1 MHAYPPTPA
10 NELNTDS
17 NLYMAI
23 AVFSFLHFACSTFSL
38 THSSHHYI
46 RSMQCKTCIAC
57 TSARF
62 ITVLFHTA
70 SYAESIYHRSAEQRT
85 FPTVHG
91 SILVFDVFYSTDLP
105 HKLLF
110 IRSLCSSMKW
120 ILDMLENHCFCNVW
134 NIIFQWIFGSKLN
147 RFAGEN
153 VLQFKS
159 TLGNTIQPNTPVMYH
174 KQRLPNVVAWYHL
187 LYLYCDV

>member
-1 MHAYPPTPA
+1 MKKRLCIACIGKIQCKIDLHSTHNNHKRIYINIIHRYRAAHGRIHMHAYPPTPA

-23 AVFSFLHFACSTFSL
+23 AVFSFLHLACSTFSR
-38 THSSHHYI
+38 THSSHRYI
-46 RSMQCKTCIAC
+46 RSMQCTTCIAC
-57 TSARF
+57 TSAWF

-91 SILVFDVFYSTDLP
+91 SILVCDVFYSTDLP

-120 ILDMLENHCFCNVW
+120 ILGMLENHCFCNVW
-134 NIIFQWIFGSKLN
+134 NI
-147 RFAGEN
+147 
-153 VLQFKS
+153 
-159 TLGNTIQPNTPVMYH
+159 
-174 KQRLPNVVAWYHL
+174 
-187 LYLYCDV
+187 